1 MKIHENLR
9 EVREEILSKNKVPK
23 YTQKRLKYLR
33 ELEKTLKR
41 KTVGERKYISAGSA
55 LTTSAVQRLVAKK
68 TGFQIKDVKEILD
81 SYIEVLLEEIYN
93 RRPVEISGLGTFFST
108 YRTIRPT
115 RSPTDNTQTWLSQ
128 PVAQLVFYI
137 KRPLA
142 LKMREII
149 LSEEEIMSNYHPADY
164 VKESKVHITVEP
176 TERDLKARERN
187 REIFKS

>member
-1 MKIHENLR
+1 MKIHENLK
-9 EVREEILSKNKVPK
+9 EVIEEIQSKNKVPK

-41 KTVGERKYISAGSA
+41 KTVGERKYISAGNA
-55 LTTSAVQRLVAKK
+55 LTTSAIQRLVAKK
-68 TGFQIKDVKEILD
+68 TGFQIKDVKEIID
-81 SYIEVLLEEIYN
+81 SYLEVILEEIYN

-137 KRPLA
+137 KRTLA

-149 LSEEEIMSNYHPADY
+149 LSEEEIMANYYPADY
-164 VKESKVHITVEP
+164 VKESRARIVEEP
-176 TERDLKARERN
+176 TEKDLRARERN
-187 REIFKS
+187 KEIFHS

>member
-1 MKIHENLR
+1 MKIHENLK
-9 EVREEILSKNKVPK
+9 EVIEEIQSKNKVPK

-41 KTVGERKYISAGSA
+41 KTVGERKYISAGNA
-55 LTTSAVQRLVAKK
+55 LTTSAIQRLVAKK
-68 TGFQIKDVKEILD
+68 TGFQIKDVKEIID
-81 SYIEVLLEEIYN
+81 SYLEVILEEIYN

-137 KRPLA
+137 KRTLA
-142 LKMREII
+142 LRMREII
-149 LSEEEIMSNYHPADY
+149 LSEEEIMANYYPADY
-164 VKESKVHITVEP
+164 VKESRARIVEEP
-176 TERDLKARERN
+176 TEKDLKARERN
-187 REIFKS
+187 KEIFHS

>member
-1 MKIHENLR
+1 MKIHENLK
-9 EVREEILSKNKVPK
+9 EVIEEIQSKNKVPK

-81 SYIEVLLEEIYN
+81 SYLEVVLEEIYN

-142 LKMREII
+142 LRMREII
-149 LSEEEIMSNYHPADY
+149 LSEDEIMANYYPADY
-164 VKESKVHITVEP
+164 VKEPKTRLIEEP
-176 TERDLKARERN
+176 TEKDLKARERN
-187 REIFKS
+187 KEIFHS